1 MKVVEQFVSINGE
14 GKKAGQLAYFVR
26 FAGCNLNCEY
36 CDTKWAN
43 EKEVRYEEYTPAQ
56 LVDIIFSKG
65 IKNVTLTGGEPLLQ
79 RDMKEL
85 LTLLE
90 KRICKEKTETDE
102 LDYRIEIETNGS
114 VDIKPFL
121 EFSHVVMTLD
131 YKTGVSGMEQ
141 YMYLDNYKN
150 LRKQDT
156 VKFVVGSK
164 KDLEMGLQ
172 VVEQY
177 HLIEKGCG
185 IYYSPCFGK
194 IDPKE
199 IVEFLTEH
207 NLNGVNLQLQL
218 HKFIWD
224 PEQKGV

>member
-1 MKVVEQFVSINGE
+1 
-14 GKKAGQLAYFVR
+14 
-26 FAGCNLNCEY
+26 
-36 CDTKWAN
+36 
-43 EKEVRYEEYTPAQ
+43 
-56 LVDIIFSKG
+56 
-65 IKNVTLTGGEPLLQ
+65 
-79 RDMKEL
+79 
-85 LTLLE
+85 
-90 KRICKEKTETDE
+90 
-102 LDYRIEIETNGS
+102 
-114 VDIKPFL
+114 
-121 EFSHVVMTLD
+121 MTLD

-141 YMYLDNYKN
+141 YMYPDNYKN